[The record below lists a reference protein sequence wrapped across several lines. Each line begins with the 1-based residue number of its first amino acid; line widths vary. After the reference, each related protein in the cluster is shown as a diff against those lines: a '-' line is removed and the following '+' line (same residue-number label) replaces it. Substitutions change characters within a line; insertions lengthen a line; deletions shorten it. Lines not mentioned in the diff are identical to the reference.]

1 MLLAVR
7 SGAGQ
12 QRLGWMWPLFGFIGG
27 SVSYLLVQREDELA
41 KIIAVAL
48 LTGWSWLCLQPAVR
62 HKFDVIG
69 GKRINR
75 VAIDRVTQSV
85 QQGLLFFSLPIL
97 VVSTQALDYGQVI
110 VLGLVVLAALL
121 STIDSAYAKFIAS
134 RQLPFVTFHCLCT
147 FVASLVVLPI
157 VVPIPMEQSFNVAL
171 MLVVLWLVV
180 GAPLNRR
187 HNDIS
192 LRKFALALIFPL
204 FAWSMKDHI
213 PPAAILVER
222 SVVTNEIANHEPVVV
237 LSEVSLP
244 QLRNGLY
251 LHATIDAPLG
261 LGEEVI
267 FNWRHDD
274 YSDEIAAATVGDHK
288 DGYRT
293 YALKKNFTPDSL
305 GHWTVDI
312 LTSRRQLLDRV
323 EFEVIPGPVYSSAFM
338 VPSASLSMPRV
349 TGFVI
354 KPSM

>member
-1 MLLAVR
+1 
-7 SGAGQ
+7 
-12 QRLGWMWPLFGFIGG
+12 
-27 SVSYLLVQREDELA
+27 
-41 KIIAVAL
+41 
-48 LTGWSWLCLQPAVR
+48 
-62 HKFDVIG
+62 
-69 GKRINR
+69 
-75 VAIDRVTQSV
+75 
-85 QQGLLFFSLPIL
+85 
-97 VVSTQALDYGQVI
+97 
-110 VLGLVVLAALL
+110 
-121 STIDSAYAKFIAS
+121 
-134 RQLPFVTFHCLCT
+134 
-147 FVASLVVLPI
+147 
-157 VVPIPMEQSFNVAL
+157 
-171 MLVVLWLVV
+171 
-180 GAPLNRR
+180 
-187 HNDIS
+187 
-192 LRKFALALIFPL
+192 
-204 FAWSMKDHI
+204 
-213 PPAAILVER
+213 
-222 SVVTNEIANHEPVVV
+222 
-237 LSEVSLP
+237 
-244 QLRNGLY
+244 LY